1 MKSSWRA
8 RCDARVQ
15 SRPLPAPRRVGLAGP
30 SRTLGNELKFHSA
43 SGLVSYAAIADRA
56 MTTDTP
62 NSQRFVE
69 SQRWPSPM
77 RPQAIVRAAQRV
89 EEPTDL
95 GWQDVQSALVLI
107 ADAHASAT
115 PSCREIWPRVR
126 QSKDERPHKVL
137 RIQRAV
143 GRRRPLV
150 LRIDSPQDP
159 DGECRLESGGA
170 RIGGA

>member
-1 MKSSWRA
+1 
-8 RCDARVQ
+8 
-15 SRPLPAPRRVGLAGP
+15 
-30 SRTLGNELKFHSA
+30 
-43 SGLVSYAAIADRA
+43 

-77 RPQAIVRAAQRV
+77 RPQAIVGAAQRV

-115 PSCREIWPRVR
+115 PSCREFRPRVR
-126 QSKDERPHKVL
+126 QSKDERPPKVL

-143 GRRRPLV
+143 GRRHPLV
-150 LRIDSPQDP
+150 LRTDSPEVSAGSNQVARAS
-159 DGECRLESGGA
+159 GELDARCLIEAQVRLTTIRVATVRSHTHP
-170 RIGGA
+170 